1 MNRYETVCI
10 VRPDLGEDAIKGI
23 IQKASSSLES
33 AGGTVTRVDEWGRRK
48 LAYPIQKKGEGYY
61 FVLEYTSSPAA
72 SKEIER
78 LFKLSEDVLR
88 YQTVRIIAAKK
99 AEEKPAEAASAAPAA
114 PAEGTAAE
122 GGQANG

>member
-10 VRPDLGEDAIKGI
+10 VRPDIAEDAIKGI
-23 IQKASSSLES
+23 IQKASSSLEG
-33 AGGTVTRVDEWGRRK
+33 AGGTVVRVDEWGRRK

-61 FVLEYTSSPAA
+61 FVLQYTSSPEA
-72 SKEIER
+72 SKEVER

-88 YQTVRIIAAKK
+88 YQTIRIIATKK
-99 AEEKPAEAASAAPAA
+99 AEEKTAAEAPAAAAEAAP
-114 PAEGTAAE
+114 AE

>member
-10 VRPDLGEDAIKGI
+10 VRPDIAEDAIKGI
-23 IQKASSSLES
+23 IQKASSSLEG
-33 AGGTVTRVDEWGRRK
+33 AGGTVVRVDEWGRRK

-72 SKEIER
+72 SKEVER
-78 LFKLSEDVLR
+78 LFKLNEDVLR
-88 YQTVRIIAAKK
+88 YQTVRIIATKK
-99 AEEKPAEAASAAPAA
+99 AEEKTAAEAPAA
-114 PAEGTAAE
+114 ATEAAPAE

>member
-10 VRPDLGEDAIKGI
+10 VRPDIAEDAIKGI
-23 IQKASSSLES
+23 IQKASSSLEG
-33 AGGTVTRVDEWGRRK
+33 AGGTVIRVDEWGRKK

-61 FVLEYTSSPAA
+61 FVLQYMSSPEA

-88 YQTVRIIAAKK
+88 YQTIRIIATKK
-99 AEEKPAEAASAAPAA
+99 AEEKTAEAPAAAAEAAP
-114 PAEGTAAE
+114 AE

>member
-10 VRPDLGEDAIKGI
+10 VRPDIAEDAIKGI
-23 IQKASSSLES
+23 IQKASSSLEG
-33 AGGTVTRVDEWGRRK
+33 AGGTVVRVDEWGRRK

-61 FVLEYTSSPAA
+61 FVLQYTSSPEA
-72 SKEIER
+72 SKEVER

-88 YQTVRIIAAKK
+88 YQTIRIIATKK
-99 AEEKPAEAASAAPAA
+99 AEEKTAAEAP
-114 PAEGTAAE
+114 AE